1 MNLMTKT
8 LETQPEE
15 KTVFLCKETN
25 PDFLGRE
32 IYADNVET
40 PYNFYLIRKLYLAKE
55 YQNLAEG
62 EQFFEALCESWDE
75 SEQFE
80 ELIVKKIYVYV
91 ETELMYYTVYF
102 GSFEPTTRDLRSA
115 LKQWMYEIRTT
126 KNKKTVRMNETNVQV
141 VPQENQ
147 LTELAGEI
155 AVLREMLTLLKEN
168 LASLNEAVN
177 QTRNPVISRQIKT
190 IHLKR
195 ASPVIAAEQAS
206 LKVSE
211 DTNLE
216 QPDVNLSPDNR
227 ENQEGETTVAT
238 SEAVLPVNK
247 LELEEPAKEPVLSET
262 VPIKEAQPEKKQ
274 ENQQSTAAKPLF
286 TFPQETEKSSL
297 NSVDKSA
304 EKEEEQKP
312 EKEAVSME
320 SEKENSSSRTIPADF
335 QRQLDELEEEI
346 YRRFMSRQLEDT
358 DGNQAVP
365 KITIEKRQLE
375 AQMFEA
381 KAFSQSFKQVQKKK
395 AGDVRICNQLSCM
408 KLEKGLDKFLDE
420 VTEYVEKRTLFNK
433 KVRCPLPVIRELEG
447 YEQLNQYMQK
457 ILDCY

>member
-1 MNLMTKT
+1 MTKT

-102 GSFEPTTRDLRSA
+102 GSFEPTTRDLRFALKQWMYEIPTTVKNDETVGMNQESEQFEELIVKKIYVYVETELMYYTIYFGSFEPTTRDLRSA
-115 LKQWMYEIRTT
+115 LKQWMYEIPTT
-126 KNKKTVRMNETNVQV
+126 KNKKIVRMNETNVQV

-147 LTELAGEI
+147 ITELAGEI

-216 QPDVNLSPDNR
+216 QPDVNLSPDNL

-247 LELEEPAKEPVLSET
+247 LVLEEPAKEPVLSE
-262 VPIKEAQPEKKQ
+262 PAPRKKL
-274 ENQQSTAAKPLF
+274 AK
-286 TFPQETEKSSL
+286 
-297 NSVDKSA
+297 
-304 EKEEEQKP
+304 
-312 EKEAVSME
+312 
-320 SEKENSSSRTIPADF
+320 
-335 QRQLDELEEEI
+335 
-346 YRRFMSRQLEDT
+346 
-358 DGNQAVP
+358 
-365 KITIEKRQLE
+365 
-375 AQMFEA
+375 
-381 KAFSQSFKQVQKKK
+381 FSK
-395 AGDVRICNQLSCM
+395 
-408 KLEKGLDKFLDE
+408 
-420 VTEYVEKRTLFNK
+420 
-433 KVRCPLPVIRELEG
+433 
-447 YEQLNQYMQK
+447 
-457 ILDCY
+457 

>member
-1 MNLMTKT
+1 MTKT

-80 ELIVKKIYVYV
+80 ELIVKNIYVYV

-102 GSFEPTTRDLRSA
+102 GSFEPTTRDLRFA
-115 LKQWMYEIRTT
+115 LKQWMYEIPTN

-168 LASLNEAVN
+168 LASLNEAVK

-206 LKVSE
+206 LKISE
-211 DTNLE
+211 ATNPE
-216 QPDVNLSPDNR
+216 QPDATLSPDNL

-238 SEAVLPVNK
+238 SEA
-247 LELEEPAKEPVLSET
+247 

-297 NSVDKSA
+297 NSVNKSA

-447 YEQLNQYMQK
+447 YGQLNQYMQK

>member
-1 MNLMTKT
+1 MTKT

-102 GSFEPTTRDLRSA
+102 GSFEPTTRDLRFA
-115 LKQWMYEIRTT
+115 LKQWMREIPTT
-126 KNKKTVRMNETNVQV
+126 KNKKTVRTNEANVQV

-155 AVLREMLTLLKEN
+155 AVLREMLTLLREN
-168 LASLNEAVN
+168 LASLNNAVN

-206 LKVSE
+206 LKISE

-216 QPDVNLSPDNR
+216 QLDVNLSPDNL
-227 ENQEGETTVAT
+227 EKQEVETTVAP

-247 LELEEPAKEPVLSET
+247 PALEESAKEPVLSE
-262 VPIKEAQPEKKQ
+262 PAPFEEALPEEPQ
-274 ENQQSTAAKPLF
+274 ENQENAAAKPL
-286 TFPQETEKSSL
+286 
-297 NSVDKSA
+297 
-304 EKEEEQKP
+304 
-312 EKEAVSME
+312 
-320 SEKENSSSRTIPADF
+320 
-335 QRQLDELEEEI
+335 
-346 YRRFMSRQLEDT
+346 
-358 DGNQAVP
+358 
-365 KITIEKRQLE
+365 
-375 AQMFEA
+375 
-381 KAFSQSFKQVQKKK
+381 
-395 AGDVRICNQLSCM
+395 
-408 KLEKGLDKFLDE
+408 
-420 VTEYVEKRTLFNK
+420 
-433 KVRCPLPVIRELEG
+433 
-447 YEQLNQYMQK
+447 
-457 ILDCY
+457 

>member
-102 GSFEPTTRDLRSA
+102 GSFEPTTRDLRFA
-115 LKQWMYEIRTT
+115 LKQWMYEIPTN

-168 LASLNEAVN
+168 LASLNEAVK

-206 LKVSE
+206 LKISE
-211 DTNLE
+211 ATNPE
-216 QPDVNLSPDNR
+216 QPDATLSPDNL

-238 SEAVLPVNK
+238 SEA
-247 LELEEPAKEPVLSET
+247 

-297 NSVDKSA
+297 NSVNKSA

-447 YEQLNQYMQK
+447 YGQLNQYMQK

>member
-1 MNLMTKT
+1 MTKT

-115 LKQWMYEIRTT
+115 LKQWMYEIPTT

-195 ASPVIAAEQAS
+195 ASPVIVAEQAS
-206 LKVSE
+206 LKISE
-211 DTNLE
+211 ATNPE
-216 QPDVNLSPDNR
+216 QPDATLSPDNL

-238 SEAVLPVNK
+238 SEA
-247 LELEEPAKEPVLSET
+247 

-297 NSVDKSA
+297 NSVNKSA

-447 YEQLNQYMQK
+447 YGQLNQYMQK

>member
-1 MNLMTKT
+1 MTKT

-15 KTVFLCKETN
+15 KTVFHCKETN

-102 GSFEPTTRDLRSA
+102 GSFEPTTRDLRFA
-115 LKQWMYEIRTT
+115 LKQWMYEIPTT

-168 LASLNEAVN
+168 LVSLNEAVN

-216 QPDVNLSPDNR
+216 QPDVNLSPDNL

-238 SEAVLPVNK
+238 SEAV
-247 LELEEPAKEPVLSET
+247 
-262 VPIKEAQPEKKQ
+262 PIKEALPEKKQ

-297 NSVDKSA
+297 NSVNKSA
-304 EKEEEQKP
+304 EKEEEQKS

-358 DGNQAVP
+358 DGNQAVL

-447 YEQLNQYMQK
+447 YGQLNQYMQK

>member
-1 MNLMTKT
+1 MLSEPAPFK
-8 LETQPEE
+8 
-15 KTVFLCKETN
+15 
-25 PDFLGRE
+25 
-32 IYADNVET
+32 
-40 PYNFYLIRKLYLAKE
+40 
-55 YQNLAEG
+55 
-62 EQFFEALCESWDE
+62 EAL
-75 SEQFE
+75 
-80 ELIVKKIYVYV
+80 
-91 ETELMYYTVYF
+91 
-102 GSFEPTTRDLRSA
+102 
-115 LKQWMYEIRTT
+115 
-126 KNKKTVRMNETNVQV
+126 
-141 VPQENQ
+141 
-147 LTELAGEI
+147 
-155 AVLREMLTLLKEN
+155 
-168 LASLNEAVN
+168 
-177 QTRNPVISRQIKT
+177 
-190 IHLKR
+190 
-195 ASPVIAAEQAS
+195 
-206 LKVSE
+206 
-211 DTNLE
+211 
-216 QPDVNLSPDNR
+216 
-227 ENQEGETTVAT
+227 
-238 SEAVLPVNK
+238 
-247 LELEEPAKEPVLSET
+247 
-262 VPIKEAQPEKKQ
+262 PEKKQ

-297 NSVDKSA
+297 NSVNKSA
-304 EKEEEQKP
+304 EKEEEQKS

-447 YEQLNQYMQK
+447 YGQLNQYMQK

>member
-15 KTVFLCKETN
+15 KTVFHCKETN

-102 GSFEPTTRDLRSA
+102 GSFEPTTRDLRFA
-115 LKQWMYEIRTT
+115 LKQWMYEIPTT

-168 LASLNEAVN
+168 LVSLNEAVN

-216 QPDVNLSPDNR
+216 QPDVNLSPDNL

-238 SEAVLPVNK
+238 SEAV
-247 LELEEPAKEPVLSET
+247 
-262 VPIKEAQPEKKQ
+262 PIKEALPEKKQ

-297 NSVDKSA
+297 NSVNKSA
-304 EKEEEQKP
+304 EKEEEQKS

-346 YRRFMSRQLEDT
+346 YRRFMSRQL
-358 DGNQAVP
+358 
-365 KITIEKRQLE
+365 
-375 AQMFEA
+375 
-381 KAFSQSFKQVQKKK
+381 
-395 AGDVRICNQLSCM
+395 
-408 KLEKGLDKFLDE
+408 
-420 VTEYVEKRTLFNK
+420 
-433 KVRCPLPVIRELEG
+433 
-447 YEQLNQYMQK
+447 
-457 ILDCY
+457 

>member
-1 MNLMTKT
+1 
-8 LETQPEE
+8 
-15 KTVFLCKETN
+15 
-25 PDFLGRE
+25 
-32 IYADNVET
+32 
-40 PYNFYLIRKLYLAKE
+40 
-55 YQNLAEG
+55 
-62 EQFFEALCESWDE
+62 
-75 SEQFE
+75 
-80 ELIVKKIYVYV
+80 
-91 ETELMYYTVYF
+91 
-102 GSFEPTTRDLRSA
+102 
-115 LKQWMYEIRTT
+115 
-126 KNKKTVRMNETNVQV
+126 
-141 VPQENQ
+141 
-147 LTELAGEI
+147 
-155 AVLREMLTLLKEN
+155 MLTLLKEN
-168 LASLNEAVN
+168 LASLNEAVK

-206 LKVSE
+206 LKISE
-211 DTNLE
+211 ATNPE
-216 QPDVNLSPDNR
+216 QPDATLSPDNL

-238 SEAVLPVNK
+238 SEA
-247 LELEEPAKEPVLSET
+247 

-297 NSVDKSA
+297 NSVNKSA

-447 YEQLNQYMQK
+447 YGQLNQYMQK

>member
-1 MNLMTKT
+1 MTKT

-102 GSFEPTTRDLRSA
+102 GSFEPTTRDLRFA
-115 LKQWMYEIRTT
+115 LKQWMYEIPTT
-126 KNKKTVRMNETNVQV
+126 KNKKTVRTNETNVQV

-147 LTELAGEI
+147 ITELAGEI

-168 LASLNEAVN
+168 LVSLNEAVN

-206 LKVSE
+206 LK
-211 DTNLE
+211 N
-216 QPDVNLSPDNR
+216 
-227 ENQEGETTVAT
+227 
-238 SEAVLPVNK
+238 
-247 LELEEPAKEPVLSET
+247 
-262 VPIKEAQPEKKQ
+262 
-274 ENQQSTAAKPLF
+274 
-286 TFPQETEKSSL
+286 
-297 NSVDKSA
+297 
-304 EKEEEQKP
+304 
-312 EKEAVSME
+312 
-320 SEKENSSSRTIPADF
+320 
-335 QRQLDELEEEI
+335 
-346 YRRFMSRQLEDT
+346 
-358 DGNQAVP
+358 
-365 KITIEKRQLE
+365 
-375 AQMFEA
+375 
-381 KAFSQSFKQVQKKK
+381 
-395 AGDVRICNQLSCM
+395 
-408 KLEKGLDKFLDE
+408 
-420 VTEYVEKRTLFNK
+420 
-433 KVRCPLPVIRELEG
+433 IRG
-447 YEQLNQYMQK
+447 Y
-457 ILDCY
+457 

>member
-15 KTVFLCKETN
+15 KTVFHCKETN

-102 GSFEPTTRDLRSA
+102 GSFEPTTRDLRFA
-115 LKQWMYEIRTT
+115 LKQWMYEIPTT

-168 LASLNEAVN
+168 LVSLNEAVN

-195 ASPVIAAEQAS
+195 ASPVITAEQAS

-216 QPDVNLSPDNR
+216 QPDVNLSPDNL

-238 SEAVLPVNK
+238 SEAV
-247 LELEEPAKEPVLSET
+247 
-262 VPIKEAQPEKKQ
+262 PIKEALPEKKQ

-297 NSVDKSA
+297 NSVNKSA
-304 EKEEEQKP
+304 EKEEEQKS

-358 DGNQAVP
+358 DGNQAVL

-447 YEQLNQYMQK
+447 YGQLNQYMQK

>member
-1 MNLMTKT
+1 
-8 LETQPEE
+8 
-15 KTVFLCKETN
+15 
-25 PDFLGRE
+25 
-32 IYADNVET
+32 
-40 PYNFYLIRKLYLAKE
+40 
-55 YQNLAEG
+55 
-62 EQFFEALCESWDE
+62 
-75 SEQFE
+75 
-80 ELIVKKIYVYV
+80 
-91 ETELMYYTVYF
+91 MYYTVYF
-102 GSFEPTTRDLRSA
+102 GSFEPTTRDLRFA
-115 LKQWMYEIRTT
+115 LKQWMYEIPTT

-168 LASLNEAVN
+168 LASLNEAVK

-211 DTNLE
+211 DTNPE
-216 QPDVNLSPDNR
+216 QPDVNLSPDNL

-247 LELEEPAKEPVLSET
+247 LVLEEPAKEPVLSEPE
-262 VPIKEAQPEKKQ
+262 PIKEAQLEKKQ

-447 YEQLNQYMQK
+447 YGQLNQYMQK

>member
-115 LKQWMYEIRTT
+115 LKQWMYEIPTT

-211 DTNLE
+211 D
-216 QPDVNLSPDNR
+216 DNR

-247 LELEEPAKEPVLSET
+247 LALEEPAKEPVLSEPA
-262 VPIKEAQPEKKQ
+262 PIKEALPEKKQ

-297 NSVDKSA
+297 NSVNKSA
-304 EKEEEQKP
+304 EKEEEQKS

-447 YEQLNQYMQK
+447 YGQLNQYMQK

>member
-1 MNLMTKT
+1 VNLMTKT

-102 GSFEPTTRDLRSA
+102 GSFEPTTRDLRFA
-115 LKQWMYEIRTT
+115 LKQWMYEIPTN

-168 LASLNEAVN
+168 LASLNEAVK

-206 LKVSE
+206 LKISE
-211 DTNLE
+211 ATNPE
-216 QPDVNLSPDNR
+216 QPDATLSPDNL

-238 SEAVLPVNK
+238 SEA
-247 LELEEPAKEPVLSET
+247 

-297 NSVDKSA
+297 NSVNKSA

-447 YEQLNQYMQK
+447 YGQLNQYMQK

>member
-1 MNLMTKT
+1 
-8 LETQPEE
+8 
-15 KTVFLCKETN
+15 
-25 PDFLGRE
+25 
-32 IYADNVET
+32 
-40 PYNFYLIRKLYLAKE
+40 
-55 YQNLAEG
+55 
-62 EQFFEALCESWDE
+62 
-75 SEQFE
+75 
-80 ELIVKKIYVYV
+80 
-91 ETELMYYTVYF
+91 MYYTVYF

-115 LKQWMYEIRTT
+115 LKQWMYEIPTT
-126 KNKKTVRMNETNVQV
+126 KNKKIVRMNETNVQV

-247 LELEEPAKEPVLSET
+247 LVLEEPAKEPVLSEPA
-262 VPIKEAQPEKKQ
+262 PIKEALPEKNKKTSRVPRQNLYLLFHKKQ
-274 ENQQSTAAKPLF
+274 K
-286 TFPQETEKSSL
+286 KSSL

-375 AQMFEA
+375 AQMIEA

-395 AGDVRICNQLSCM
+395 QETCEFAIS
-408 KLEKGLDKFLDE
+408 
-420 VTEYVEKRTLFNK
+420 
-433 KVRCPLPVIRELEG
+433 
-447 YEQLNQYMQK
+447 
-457 ILDCY
+457 

>member
-1 MNLMTKT
+1 MTKT

-102 GSFEPTTRDLRSA
+102 GSFEPTTRDLRFA
-115 LKQWMYEIRTT
+115 LKQWMYEIPTN

-168 LASLNEAVN
+168 LASLNEAVK

-206 LKVSE
+206 LKISE
-211 DTNLE
+211 ATNPE
-216 QPDVNLSPDNR
+216 QPDATLSPDNL

-238 SEAVLPVNK
+238 SEA
-247 LELEEPAKEPVLSET
+247 

-297 NSVDKSA
+297 NSVNKSA

-420 VTEYVEKRTLFNK
+420 VTEYVEKRTLFDK

-447 YEQLNQYMQK
+447 YGQLNQYMQK

>member
-115 LKQWMYEIRTT
+115 LKQWMYEIPTT

-216 QPDVNLSPDNR
+216 QPDVNLSPDNL

-238 SEAVLPVNK
+238 SEAV
-247 LELEEPAKEPVLSET
+247 
-262 VPIKEAQPEKKQ
+262 PIKEALPEKKQ

-297 NSVDKSA
+297 NSVNKSA
-304 EKEEEQKP
+304 EKEEEQKS

-320 SEKENSSSRTIPADF
+320 SEKENSSNRTIPADF

-447 YEQLNQYMQK
+447 YGQLNQYMQK

>member
-1 MNLMTKT
+1 MTKT

-115 LKQWMYEIRTT
+115 LKQWMYEIPTT

-195 ASPVIAAEQAS
+195 ASPVIVAEQAS
-206 LKVSE
+206 LKISE
-211 DTNLE
+211 ATNPE
-216 QPDVNLSPDNR
+216 QPDATLSPNNL
-227 ENQEGETTVAT
+227 EKQEVETTVAT
-238 SEAVLPVNK
+238 SEA
-247 LELEEPAKEPVLSET
+247 

-297 NSVDKSA
+297 NSVNKSA

-447 YEQLNQYMQK
+447 YGQLNQYMQK

>member
-1 MNLMTKT
+1 MTKT

-102 GSFEPTTRDLRSA
+102 GSFEPTTRDLRFA
-115 LKQWMYEIRTT
+115 LKQWMYEIPTT

-168 LASLNEAVN
+168 LVSLNEAVN

-216 QPDVNLSPDNR
+216 QPDVNLSPDNL

-238 SEAVLPVNK
+238 SEAV
-247 LELEEPAKEPVLSET
+247 
-262 VPIKEAQPEKKQ
+262 PIKEALPEKKQ

-297 NSVDKSA
+297 NSVNKSA
-304 EKEEEQKP
+304 EKEEEQKS

-447 YEQLNQYMQK
+447 YGQLNQYMQK

>member
-102 GSFEPTTRDLRSA
+102 GSFEPTTRDLRFA
-115 LKQWMYEIRTT
+115 LKQWMYEIPTN

-168 LASLNEAVN
+168 LASLNEAVK

-206 LKVSE
+206 LKISE
-211 DTNLE
+211 ATNPE
-216 QPDVNLSPDNR
+216 QPDATLSPDNL

-238 SEAVLPVNK
+238 SEA
-247 LELEEPAKEPVLSET
+247 

-297 NSVDKSA
+297 NSVNKSA

-447 YEQLNQYMQK
+447 YGQLNQYMQK
-457 ILDCY
+457 ILDCD

>member
-1 MNLMTKT
+1 MTKT

-102 GSFEPTTRDLRSA
+102 GSFEPTTRDLRFA
-115 LKQWMYEIRTT
+115 LKQWMYEIPTN

-206 LKVSE
+206 LKISE

-216 QPDVNLSPDNR
+216 QPDVNLSPDNLGK
-227 ENQEGETTVAT
+227 QEVETTVAT

-247 LELEEPAKEPVLSET
+247 PALEEPAKEPVLSEPA
-262 VPIKEAQPEKKQ
+262 PIKEAQPEKNKKTSRAPRQ
-274 ENQQSTAAKPLF
+274 NLYLLF
-286 TFPQETEKSSL
+286 HK
-297 NSVDKSA
+297 K
-304 EKEEEQKP
+304 
-312 EKEAVSME
+312 
-320 SEKENSSSRTIPADF
+320 
-335 QRQLDELEEEI
+335 
-346 YRRFMSRQLEDT
+346 
-358 DGNQAVP
+358 
-365 KITIEKRQLE
+365 
-375 AQMFEA
+375 
-381 KAFSQSFKQVQKKK
+381 QKK
-395 AGDVRICNQLSCM
+395 AR
-408 KLEKGLDKFLDE
+408 
-420 VTEYVEKRTLFNK
+420 
-433 KVRCPLPVIRELEG
+433 
-447 YEQLNQYMQK
+447 
-457 ILDCY
+457 